1 MRDGVRDSDIL
12 LEKAR
17 EISRRIKGN
26 YSDREYPSEDMEVLR
41 AERFNGLWI
50 PREYG
55 GWGIPLRLLNRVFL
69 ELARANASTAQVLQV
84 HTTHSHVVARL
95 GSAEQKTRFFR
106 KVLEEGVWI
115 SVGGNEPGAHVAD
128 WKTKLTRVPGGYRLN
143 GLKHFCTGHPGAYYM
158 AAWAIPEGAPSLREG
173 VVMCMVP
180 LNQEGVTIHHDWDAM
195 GQRETGSGSVS
206 FQEVFVPD
214 DDVIGEPGAALKPPA
229 LTGLYFQS
237 AFTAIYIGIAEAA
250 FEAALDYIRTET
262 RPWPWAGVERAADD
276 LYIQHHLGVLRARID
291 AATLLLDAASAALE
305 AAAEGRGGRAEASLT
320 TGKAKFLATEAA
332 LQMTNALFQVCGARS
347 TYTKFGFDRFW
358 RDARTL
364 TLTDPIDHKLREIGK
379 YYLLKEDPPV
389 TFYS

>member
-1 MRDGVRDSDIL
+1 MAEVPAGAEILERARD
-12 LEKAR
+12 
-17 EISRRIKGN
+17 ISRRIQGN
-26 YSDREYPSEDMEVLR
+26 YADREYPTEDMELLK
-41 AERFNGLWI
+41 AQGFNGLWI
-50 PREYG
+50 PKECG
-55 GWGIPLRLLNRVFL
+55 GWEAPLRVVNQVFL
-69 ELARANASTAQVLQV
+69 ELAKANSSTAQIFQV
-84 HTTHSHVVARL
+84 HTTHSYVIAQMGNV
-95 GSAEQKTRFFR
+95 EQKARFFQ
-106 KVLEEGVWI
+106 KVLKEGAWI
-115 SVGGNEPGAHVAD
+115 SVGGSEPGINVTD
-128 WKTKLTRVPGGYRLN
+128 WKTRLSPVPGGYRLN

-158 AAWAIPEGAPSLREG
+158 AAWAIPEGASSLRES

-180 LNQEGVTIHHDWDAM
+180 LNQDRVTIHHDWNAM

-206 FQEVFVPD
+206 FQDVFVPE
-214 DDVIGEPGAALKPPA
+214 DDVIGEPGAALRPPA

-332 LQMTNALFQVCGARS
+332 LEMTNTLFQICGARS